1 MMTTIS
7 AGVVRNVRRNNAE
20 ATKRFVNHPLTR
32 AYLEAGVRIVER
44 ELRADNAAETD
55 QRRLL
60 RPFETLRREN
70 VIAELANGRPELPTR
85 GTMGSFR
92 DRWDPF
98 SGYLSDLAR
107 FMLRMRPLG
116 PVSTLAHQAAAALSN
131 GDFVAGVHEVAY
143 RDMVLAATSVPLRF
157 RFLAST
163 FAAQDEAVAEAM
175 ASVYQDVTRTWQ
187 TLCDE
192 VFAARGLTLRA
203 GLTTHDLAMVLVAV
217 NEGLAFRV
225 ANDPNCTVRDDE
237 ARRGLLGHAALALFA
252 GAVDTGD
259 GLDLDELANR
269 IADTARDE
277 R

>member
-1 MMTTIS
+1 VSDDDDDLTGI
-7 AGVVRNVRRNNAE
+7 VLNVRRNNPE

-44 ELRADNAAETD
+44 EVTAGTASDERG
-55 QRRLL
+55 LL
-60 RPFETLRREN
+60 RPFETLRREK
-70 VIAELANGRPELPTR
+70 VIAELVNGRRELPRR
-85 GTMGSFR
+85 GTVGTFR
-92 DRWDPF
+92 DRWDPY

-116 PVSTLAHQAAAALSN
+116 PVSTLAQQAAVALSK

-163 FAAQDEAVAEAM
+163 FAAQDQAVAEAM
-175 ASVYQDVTRTWQ
+175 TSVYRDVTKTWKAM
-187 TLCDE
+187 CDE

-203 GLTTHDLAMVLVAV
+203 GLTTQDLATILVAV

-225 ANDPNCTVRDDE
+225 ANDPDCAVRDDE
-237 ARRGLLGHAALALFA
+237 TRRGLLGHAALALFA
-252 GAVDTGD
+252 GAIDTGD
-259 GLDLDELANR
+259 GLALDELAER
-269 IADTARDE
+269 IADAAR
-277 R
+277 